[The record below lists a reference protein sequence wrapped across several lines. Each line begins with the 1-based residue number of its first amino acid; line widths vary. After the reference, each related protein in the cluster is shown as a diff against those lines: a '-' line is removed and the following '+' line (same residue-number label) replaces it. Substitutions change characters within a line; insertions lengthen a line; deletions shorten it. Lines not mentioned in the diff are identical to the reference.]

1 MGKYIGIRLA
11 HALVILAIVIVLV
24 FVIARLIPGDAIMA
38 AMAGSVDLHDPS
50 VVTRVRHQYGLDEP
64 ILVQFAVWLKRFVR
78 GDWGISI
85 GTGEN
90 VLDMFLRRLPV
101 TLELFVGAWLW
112 SVAIGIPA
120 GIIGALKRNSTADM
134 IVTAGAIV
142 GVSIPVFWEA
152 IVLIYLLA
160 VLVPVFPPSGYVPFS
175 DNPLL
180 NLRAMVLPTFV
191 LGTHSGGLLA
201 RFVRSSLLEVLGQ
214 DYIRTARAKGL
225 SGAAVIAKHALK
237 PGMIPVVTVIGL
249 SWGGLLA
256 GAFFVEVIFAIPGL
270 GRMSVDAIFSKDFPV
285 MQATLIVVS
294 LNVLLVNLL
303 VDILY
308 GYLDPRVRVRG

>member
-101 TLELFVGAWLW
+101 TLELFVGAYA
-112 SVAIGIPA
+112 V
-120 GIIGALKRNSTADM
+120 
-134 IVTAGAIV
+134 V
-142 GVSIPVFWEA
+142 G
-152 IVLIYLLA
+152 
-160 VLVPVFPPSGYVPFS
+160 G
-175 DNPLL
+175 D
-180 NLRAMVLPTFV
+180 R
-191 LGTHSGGLLA
+191 HSGRHHRGA
-201 RFVRSSLLEVLGQ
+201 EAKFHRRYDCNSRRHRRRVDTVHSGKRSS
-214 DYIRTARAKGL
+214 
-225 SGAAVIAKHALK
+225 
-237 PGMIPVVTVIGL
+237 
-249 SWGGLLA
+249 
-256 GAFFVEVIFAIPGL
+256 
-270 GRMSVDAIFSKDFPV
+270 
-285 MQATLIVVS
+285 
-294 LNVLLVNLL
+294 
-303 VDILY
+303 
-308 GYLDPRVRVRG
+308 